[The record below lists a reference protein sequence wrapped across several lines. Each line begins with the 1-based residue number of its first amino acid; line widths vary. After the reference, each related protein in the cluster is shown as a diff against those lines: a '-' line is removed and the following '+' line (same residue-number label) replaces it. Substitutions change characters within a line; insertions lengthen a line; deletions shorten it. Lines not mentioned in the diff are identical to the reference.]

1 MSQAGVRQIA
11 HDAER
16 GQALPQEATGELVV
30 AVLTGCQDRPYAFG
44 LTMALAATGVA
55 VEVVGSDEVES
66 PEFHTTRG
74 VTFRNLRGRQRQSG
88 AFRKTYGLAAYYLRL
103 IAYAAA
109 TRAQVIHIL
118 WNNRLQWLDR
128 TLLTGYFKLLGKRV
142 VLTAH
147 NVNQGKRDANDS
159 SLNRLTLKAQYRMV
173 HHLFV
178 HTDKMKHELLDEFG
192 VRGDAVTVLK
202 HPINDAFPDTGL
214 TSREAKVRLG
224 IDEGTRTLLF
234 LGRIRPYKGLGY
246 LVEAFDALVK
256 KDDRYRLIIAGE
268 PKKGEEEYFAEIRRA
283 IEPHMAAG
291 RIVLVDRFIADAEME
306 LFLRAADALVLPYTD
321 ISQSG
326 VLFLAFTFGLPA
338 IASDVGSF
346 REVVIDGRTG
356 VLCRPMDS
364 GDLARAIDH
373 YFDSSLF
380 TNLGQRR
387 VEIAQ
392 HFKSEH
398 SWEAVAADT
407 LRAYNRVLGR

>member
-1 MSQAGVRQIA
+1 M
-11 HDAER
+11 
-16 GQALPQEATGELVV
+16 
-30 AVLTGCQDRPYAFG
+30 
-44 LTMALAATGVA
+44 
-55 VEVVGSDEVES
+55 
-66 PEFHTTRG
+66 
-74 VTFRNLRGRQRQSG
+74 FRNLRGRQRQHG
-88 AFRKTYGLAAYYLRL
+88 AFRKVFGLVAYYLRL
-103 IAYAAA
+103 IAYAA
-109 TRAQVIHIL
+109 TSRVQVIHIL
-118 WNNRLQWLDR
+118 WNNRLQWFDR
-128 TLLTGYFKLLGKRV
+128 TVLTGYFRLLGKRV

-147 NVNQGKRDANDS
+147 NVNQGKRDANDT
-159 SLNRLTLKAQYRMV
+159 SLNRLTLKAQYRGV

-178 HTDKMKHELLDEFG
+178 HTDKMKHELSDEFG

-202 HPINDAFPDTGL
+202 HPINDAFPDTGITPL
-214 TSREAKVRLG
+214 EARLRLG
-224 IDEGTRTLLF
+224 IDEGARTLLF

-256 KDDRYRLIIAGE
+256 QDDRYRLIIAGE
-268 PKKGEEEYFAEIRRA
+268 PKKGEEAYFAEIRRV
-283 IEPHMAAG
+283 IEPHIAAQ

-346 REVVIDGRTG
+346 REVVIEGRTG
-356 VLCRPMDS
+356 VLCRPMDA
-364 GDLARAIDH
+364 GDLARAIDK

-380 TNLGQRR
+380 VNLGERR

-407 LRAYNRVLGR
+407 LRAYHRVLGR